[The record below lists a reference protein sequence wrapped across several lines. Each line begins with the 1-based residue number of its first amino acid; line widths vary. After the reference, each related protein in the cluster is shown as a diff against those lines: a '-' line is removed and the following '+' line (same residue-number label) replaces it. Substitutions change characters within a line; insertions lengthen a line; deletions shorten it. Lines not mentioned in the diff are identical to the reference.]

1 MKELLRNCNQI
12 NTKIFLTILQ
22 LFVIGIVSGQTT
34 IPYEVI
40 NNSPHFSDNEIYIG
54 LVGQTT
60 SLGPVWVDF
69 NSNAIDN
76 PALIPINDTYNTL
89 NIEPGDWGYADMFT
103 PLSEI
108 TDGTL
113 HIPAI
118 FGCRMYISFVN
129 PMYIHFFDSGGYTG
143 PDLQNPADPN
153 SNIRFEI
160 IELTW
165 SSAGLWTNTTRV
177 DAYQYPMG
185 LEIWGTPESNNAYKK
200 AGELISHEEI
210 INLFQ
215 QAFPIGDDFYPCY
228 SENDLIGPSNLP
240 GIIEQPS
247 KLEEFKEGGVSEF
260 YFQDYIDAVWSYF
273 KDNELAVSIPNWGV
287 FRGYVEEGTDILK
300 MSNENNVEA
309 WINGRPNTQEVI
321 EAKGKLAENVLE
333 TPSNDADLVF
343 QAQFCAAMNRGV
355 IDYTVSSGVLQD
367 WSNELFFFNDN
378 FTHNQYVAFFHQENI
393 AYDSKTYAFA
403 YDDVFDHSST
413 LQTSIPDRAK
423 ITIGGFNDNTLSNED
438 LSENSLLTITYP
450 NPTTDV
456 VVLALT
462 DANLVGISY
471 AMYDLQGKVVANGL
485 VTQNNTQIGMQQLA
499 LGTYI
504 LKVNQNNKALKTFKI
519 IKK

>member
-1 MKELLRNCNQI
+1 M
-12 NTKIFLTILQ
+12 
-22 LFVIGIVSGQTT
+22 GIVSGQTT

-60 SLGPVWVDF
+60 SLGAVWIDF
-69 NSNAIDN
+69 NTNAAN
-76 PALIPINDTYNTL
+76 APALIPINETYNTIH
-89 NIEPGDWGYADMFT
+89 IEPGDWGYADMFT

-185 LEIWGTPESNNAYKK
+185 LEIWGTFESNNAYKK

-355 IDYTVSSGVLQD
+355 IDYTLASGVVQD
-367 WSNELFFFNDN
+367 WGNETNFFNAN
-378 FTHNQYVAFFHQENI
+378 FTHNKYVAFFHQPNI
-393 AYDSKTYAFA
+393 TYDSKTYAFA
-403 YDDVFDHSST
+403 YDDVFDQSST
-413 LQTSIPDRAK
+413 LQTSIPDHAR
-423 ITIGGFNDNTLSNED
+423 ITIGGFYDYSLGITENTTDSI
-438 LSENSLLTITYP
+438 LTITYP
-450 NPTTDV
+450 NPTSDYVMLSITDS
-456 VVLALT
+456 ALT
-462 DANLVGISY
+462 DLSYSLFDIS
-471 AMYDLQGKVVANGL
+471 GKALANGKITAADTKIEMGNL
-485 VTQNNTQIGMQQLA
+485 PLA
-499 LGTYI
+499 TYI
-504 LKVNQNNKALKTFKI
+504 LKVNQNNKELKTFKI